1 MCDFFSAIVFRTG
14 AIRFCEDPSHETI
27 ITRLGLDDAADL
39 FTRAWARV
47 ECVAPFAA
55 VRVDE
60 TSTPGWYGEDR
71 AAIDGRVM
79 DLAQRVAPLLATYQ
93 AGRDQLW
100 ATYQAGRAPLLATY
114 QAGRAPL
121 WATREAG
128 CASLEATYEAG
139 RASLLATYEAGRAP
153 LLATYEAGRAALWD
167 AYQAG
172 RAQLLAT
179 YADGIRSIEGYV
191 PKAAK

>member
-14 AIRFCEDPSHETI
+14 QIRFCEDPSHETI

-39 FTRAWARV
+39 FTRGWARV

-60 TSTPGWYGEDR
+60 TCTPGWYGEDR

-79 DLAQRVAPLLATYQ
+79 DLAQRIAP
-93 AGRDQLW
+93 LW
-100 ATYQAGRAPLLATY
+100 ATYEAGRAPLLATY
-114 QAGRAPL
+114 
-121 WATREAG
+121 
-128 CASLEATYEAG
+128 EAG
-139 RASLLATYEAGRAP
+139 RASLWATYEAGRAP

-191 PKAAK
+191 PAVVR

>member
-14 AIRFCEDPSHETI
+14 QIRFCEDPSHETI
-27 ITRLGLDDAADL
+27 IARLGLNDAADL
-39 FTRAWARV
+39 FTRGLARV

-79 DLAQRVAPLLATYQ
+79 DLAQRIAPLWATCEAGRASLEATYQ
-93 AGRDQLW
+93 AGRASLW
-100 ATYQAGRAPLLATY
+100 DAYQAGRAPLLATY
-114 QAGRAPL
+114 GRVMDLAQRIAPL
-121 WATREAG
+121 WAT
-128 CASLEATYEAG
+128 C
-139 RASLLATYEAGRAP
+139 EAGRAP
-153 LLATYEAGRAALWD
+153 LLAA
-167 AYQAG
+167 
-172 RAQLLAT
+172 

-191 PKAAK
+191 PAVVR